1 MPDIL
6 SLIIS
11 ALEEARGAKTPPGV
25 FSDLRTGT
33 DVALVDLDMD
43 SLSRFEVIMQIEEEY
58 DIELDEDDLLDQ
70 KTVYGFAAFVAARVA
85 KE

>member
-1 MPDIL
+1 MSKVDWN
-6 SLIIS
+6 
-11 ALEEARGAKTPPGV
+11 ANACRHQ
-25 FSDLRTGT
+25 
-33 DVALVDLDMD
+33 LVDTWVNKFSHD
-43 SLSRFEVIMQIEEEY
+43 IMQIEEEY